1 MLGLLAL
8 ALSACQ
14 SSHPA
19 PAQQAGREIP
29 KPAPTLAQAIS
40 KATDLGPAGSSTIGH
55 LSFGLK
61 VRNPDLLGS
70 LLASGQTISP
80 AAYAADFAPD
90 PALVRRALTTLNA
103 AGLSAGWRAPSSLIA
118 ADGPAPVAAALLN
131 VEIDSY
137 RLPDGT
143 LFYAARDQPRLPA
156 VLTPVISNVSGL
168 DDYRRPHVSMDRP
181 CGLIPRPRPS
191 LHNSQAPRR
200 A

>member
-1 MLGLLAL
+1 VKFRLVAMLGLLAL

-14 SSHPA
+14 SSQPA

-29 KPAPTLAQAIS
+29 KPAPTLAQAIN
-40 KATDLGPAGSSTIGH
+40 KATDLGPAGPSTIVH

-70 LLASGQTISP
+70 LLASGKTISP

-90 PALVRRALTTLNA
+90 PALVRRAVAALNA

-118 ADGPAPVAAALLN
+118 ADGPAPVAASLLN

-137 RLPDGT
+137 RPPT
-143 LFYAARDQPRLPA
+143 ARCFTRRA
-156 VLTPVISNVSGL
+156 ISL
-168 DDYRRPHVSMDRP
+168 DFRPYS
-181 CGLIPRPRPS
+181 RPS
-191 LHNSQAPRR
+191 SAT
-200 A
+200 